1 MIINGND
8 LIEIQR
14 SIIMRWIM
22 RKSRKKKQNSFEF
35 SKLIYLINL
44 GFVAVVTGLSFL
56 CVVKS
61 GVWGISDLSPITIIC
76 TRAFTE
82 LGLHTAGYIH
92 KAKGENVLKI
102 SRQITEEDI
111 SKIKVANAIINNSDV
126 ADEYPQ
132 G

>member
-1 MIINGND
+1 MT
-8 LIEIQR
+8 
-14 SIIMRWIM
+14 

-56 CVVKS
+56 CVIMS
-61 GVWGISDLSPITIIC
+61 GEWGITDLSPITVIC
-76 TRAFTE
+76 TSCFAE

-92 KAKGENVLKI
+92 KAKCENILKI
-102 SRQITEEDI
+102 SRQIKEEDI
-111 SKIKVANAIINNSDV
+111 SKIKVANAIVNNGEV
-126 ADEYPQ
+126 AEEYPQ

>member
-1 MIINGND
+1 MT
-8 LIEIQR
+8 
-14 SIIMRWIM
+14 

-61 GVWGISDLSPITIIC
+61 GEWNIIDLSPISIVLTS
-76 TRAFTE
+76 AFAE

-92 KAKGENVLKI
+92 KAKCENVLKI
-102 SRQITEEDI
+102 SKQIKEEDI
-111 SKIKVANAIINNSDV
+111 SKIKVANAIVNNGEV
-126 ADEYPQ
+126 VDEYPQ

>member
-1 MIINGND
+1 MT
-8 LIEIQR
+8 
-14 SIIMRWIM
+14 

-61 GVWGISDLSPITIIC
+61 GEWNIIDLSPISIVLTS
-76 TRAFTE
+76 AFAE

-92 KAKGENVLKI
+92 KAKCENVLKI
-102 SRQITEEDI
+102 SKQIKEEDI
-111 SKIKVANAIINNSDV
+111 SKIKVANAIINNGEV
-126 ADEYPQ
+126 AEEYPQ

>member
-1 MIINGND
+1 
-8 LIEIQR
+8 
-14 SIIMRWIM
+14 M
-22 RKSRKKKQNSFEF
+22 RKSKKKNQNTFEF

-61 GVWGISDLSPITIIC
+61 GVWGITDLTPITIIC
-76 TRAFTE
+76 TSAYTE

-92 KAKGENVLKI
+92 KAKCENVLKI
-102 SRQITEEDI
+102 SKQIKEEDI
-111 SKIKVANAIINNSDV
+111 SKIKVANSIVNNNTV
-126 ADEYPQ
+126 NDEYPQ

>member
-1 MIINGND
+1 MT
-8 LIEIQR
+8 
-14 SIIMRWIM
+14 S
-22 RKSRKKKQNSFEF
+22 KSRKKKQNSFEF

-61 GVWGISDLSPITIIC
+61 GEWNIIDLSPISIVLTS
-76 TRAFTE
+76 AFTE

-92 KAKGENVLKI
+92 KAKCENVLKI
-102 SRQITEEDI
+102 SKQIKEEDI
-111 SKIKVANAIINNSDV
+111 SKIKVANAIINNSEV
-126 ADEYPQ
+126 VDEYPQ

>member
-1 MIINGND
+1 MT
-8 LIEIQR
+8 
-14 SIIMRWIM
+14 S
-22 RKSRKKKQNSFEF
+22 KSRKKKQNSFEF

-56 CVVKS
+56 CVIMS
-61 GVWGISDLSPITIIC
+61 GRWGITDLTPITVIS
-76 TRAFTE
+76 TSAFTE

-92 KAKGENVLKI
+92 KAKCENVLKI
-102 SRQITEEDI
+102 SRQIKEEDI
-111 SKIKVANAIINNSDV
+111 SKIKMANAIINNSEV

>member
-1 MIINGND
+1 
-8 LIEIQR
+8 
-14 SIIMRWIM
+14 M
-22 RKSRKKKQNSFEF
+22 RKSKRYKKKQLSTLEF

-76 TRAFTE
+76 TSAYTE

-92 KAKGENVLKI
+92 KAKCENVLKI
-102 SRQITEEDI
+102 SKQIKEEDI
-111 SKIKVANAIINNSDV
+111 SKIKVANAIINNSEV
-126 ADEYPQ
+126 VDEYPQ

>member
-1 MIINGND
+1 
-8 LIEIQR
+8 
-14 SIIMRWIM
+14 M
-22 RKSRKKKQNSFEF
+22 RKSKRYKKKQLSVLEF

-44 GFVAVVTGLSFL
+44 GFVAIVTGLSFL

-61 GVWGISDLSPITIIC
+61 GVWGIIDLSPITIIC
-76 TRAFTE
+76 TSAYTE

-92 KAKGENVLKI
+92 KAKCENVLKI
-102 SRQITEEDI
+102 SRQIKEEDI

>member
-1 MIINGND
+1 MK
-8 LIEIQR
+8 
-14 SIIMRWIM
+14 
-22 RKSRKKKQNSFEF
+22 KSRKKKQNSFEF

-61 GVWGISDLSPITIIC
+61 GEWNIIDLSPITIIC
-76 TRAFTE
+76 TSAYTE

-92 KAKGENVLKI
+92 KAKCENVLKI
-102 SRQITEEDI
+102 SRQIKEEDI
-111 SKIKVANAIINNSDV
+111 SKIKVANAIINNSEV

>member
-1 MIINGND
+1 MYKGN
-8 LIEIQR
+8 QR
-14 SIIMRWIM
+14 LMLKYTASHY
-22 RKSRKKKQNSFEF
+22 KNKHKEKVEF

-56 CVVKS
+56 CVVMS
-61 GVWGISDLSPITIIC
+61 GYWGITDLTPITIIC
-76 TRAFTE
+76 TCAFTE

-92 KAKGENVLKI
+92 KAKCENVLKI
-102 SRQITEEDI
+102 SKQIKEEDI
-111 SKIKVANAIINNSDV
+111 TKIKVANAIINNSEV

>member
-1 MIINGND
+1 M
-8 LIEIQR
+8 
-14 SIIMRWIM
+14 M
-22 RKSRKKKQNSFEF
+22 KKRTQTSMEF

-56 CVVKS
+56 CVVMS
-61 GVWGISDLSPITIIC
+61 GRWGITDLTPITIIC
-76 TRAFTE
+76 TSAYTE

-92 KAKGENVLKI
+92 KAKCENVLKI
-102 SRQITEEDI
+102 SKQIKAEDI
-111 SKIKVANAIINNSDV
+111 TKIKVANAVVNNGEV

>member
-1 MIINGND
+1 
-8 LIEIQR
+8 
-14 SIIMRWIM
+14 M

-61 GVWGISDLSPITIIC
+61 GEWNIIDLSPITIIC
-76 TRAFTE
+76 TCAFTE

-92 KAKGENVLKI
+92 KAKCENVLKI
-102 SRQITEEDI
+102 SRQIKEEDI
-111 SKIKVANAIINNSDV
+111 TKIKVANAIVNNNDV
-126 ADEYPQ
+126 NDEYPQ